1 MTRVKNIP
9 YDKGEIPVDNVGKC
23 IMCLQRKMH
32 DGEDFRSKINFALSG
47 ENMRPIL
54 KAFTLVLSISNK
66 L

>member
-1 MTRVKNIP
+1 MARAKIR
-9 YDKGEIPVDNVGKC
+9 VDNVGKC

-54 KAFTLVLSISNK
+54 
-66 L
+66 